1 MRIEEAKRLFM
12 QENANLSALR
22 RDGLYDEFLKL
33 QITDD
38 TLKRWEKELM
48 SMYQKVLTGTSSSAN
63 VKLQTIYRMDEMGCL
78 NGENVKLILDYYLSC
93 REIDTFSQILL
104 CEVLSRPKYKE
115 LLLNNG
121 IDLQEH
127 IDRLIETIHEGHFTI
142 DASYKDDPYLDD
154 ADFTQDNLLA
164 RAMRMKNEFN
174 YQGKGIRQSF
184 LKRILKKIRK

>member
-1 MRIEEAKRLFM
+1 M

-63 VKLQTIYRMDEMGCL
+63 VKLQTIYRIDEMGCL
-78 NGENVKLILDYYLSC
+78 NGENAKFILDYYLSC

-127 IDRLIETIHEGHFTI
+127 IDRLIETVHEGHFTI

-184 LKRILKKIRK
+184 QKRIFRKIRK

>member
-63 VKLQTIYRMDEMGCL
+63 VKLLTIYRIDEMGCL

-121 IDLQEH
+121 MDLQEH
-127 IDRLIETIHEGHFTI
+127 IDRLIETVHEGHFTI

>member
-1 MRIEEAKRLFM
+1 M
-12 QENANLSALR
+12 
-22 RDGLYDEFLKL
+22 
-33 QITDD
+33 
-38 TLKRWEKELM
+38 
-48 SMYQKVLTGTSSSAN
+48 
-63 VKLQTIYRMDEMGCL
+63 
-78 NGENVKLILDYYLSC
+78 
-93 REIDTFSQILL
+93 
-104 CEVLSRPKYKE
+104 
-115 LLLNNG
+115 NNG

-127 IDRLIETIHEGHFTI
+127 IDRLIETVHEGHFTI